1 MNNQNRIIDATE
13 RVANTVRDLHTCV
26 VCCKVSDNLIYDE
39 FIAGYVCHI
48 CDTKRELGVI

>member
-1 MNNQNRIIDATE
+1 MSNQNRIIDAIE
-13 RVANTVRDLHTCV
+13 HVANTVRDIHTCV